1 MCETASDEG
10 GVKRQERDLGVETS
24 WKVPPVSSSLVL
36 QVAGCGFNLVVMA
49 SVQPY
54 FMFKGTVQSGQGTQ
68 LGLKQP

>member
-36 QVAGCGFNLVVMA
+36 QEAGCGFNLMVMG
-49 SVQPY
+49 SVQP
-54 FMFKGTVQSGQGTQ
+54 
-68 LGLKQP
+68 LR